1 MSKIF
6 HYDSLFKTEIN
17 LYILYNFFLSKFSK
31 KLNLWIDIEYYVLYI
46 FFKFI
51 FLLFLNNKFVN

>member
-1 MSKIF
+1 MSEIF